1 MAAVSALVAVLL
13 GNKALLGF
21 LASVI
26 AALCWGFHQRL
37 AGARA
42 ERDKQAAAE
51 GAARAVADQ
60 VQNDIGALPADAVRK
75 ELKSWARD

>member
-1 MAAVSALVAVLL
+1 MSALLAVLL

-26 AALCWGFHQRL
+26 AALCWGAHQRL

-42 ERDKQAAAE
+42 ERGKLAAAE
-51 GAARAVADQ
+51 AAARAVAEQ
-60 VQNDIGALPADAVRK
+60 VQNDVGALPADAVRK

>member
-1 MAAVSALVAVLL
+1 MSALLAVLL

-26 AALCWGFHQRL
+26 AALCWGVHQRL

-42 ERDKQAAAE
+42 ERGKLAAAE
-51 GAARAVADQ
+51 AAARAVAEQ
-60 VQNDIGALPADAVRK
+60 VQNDVGALPADAVRK

>member
-1 MAAVSALVAVLL
+1 MSALFAVLL

-37 AGARA
+37 AGAKA
-42 ERDKQAAAE
+42 ERAKQAAVEA
-51 GAARAVADQ
+51 AARAVADQ

>member
-1 MAAVSALVAVLL
+1 MSALLAVLL

-37 AGARA
+37 AGAKASAANRRPLKPRRA
-42 ERDKQAAAE
+42 RSPTRCRTISAHCRRTLFER
-51 GAARAVADQ
+51 
-60 VQNDIGALPADAVRK
+60 
-75 ELKSWARD
+75 S

>member
-1 MAAVSALVAVLL
+1 MSALLAFLL

-21 LASVI
+21 FASVI
-26 AALCWGFHQRL
+26 AALGWGFHQRL

-42 ERDKQAAAE
+42 ERGRQAAAE
-51 GAARAVADQ
+51 AAARAVADQ

-75 ELKSWARD
+75 ELKSWARG